1 MLNKVKSAFG
11 GKKIFLAIILVLAF
25 LVIGTS
31 QTAAAKN
38 EEPKLKVFVHQPK
51 QPGKPVTL
59 AMCTPTGNDQV
70 NDYGLTPWHMLTSGV
85 NYKINYNTKPTS
97 LTNTQVSTAVSN
109 SFATWTAADAKQ
121 IFKYGGTTSAQ
132 NARYDGNNAILWK
145 PVSNSA
151 IAITYIWYY
160 PSTGNLAEVDT
171 VFNKSLK
178 WAYNNPTAGD
188 CGGVSGKYD
197 LQNIATHE
205 FGHWIGLDDLYA
217 NVDKD
222 LTMYGYGDLAELK
235 KDTLGLGDITGVNA
249 ILP

>member
-1 MLNKVKSAFG
+1 M
-11 GKKIFLAIILVLAF
+11 KKIIYGLTILVLMLAAF
-25 LVIGTS
+25 IFVP
-31 QTAAAKN
+31 TAAAKN
-38 EEPKLKVFVHQPK
+38 EEPKLKVFVHYPK
-51 QPGKPVTL
+51 EPGKPVTL
-59 AMCTPTGNDQV
+59 AMCAPTGNDQV

-109 SFATWTAADAKQ
+109 AFVTWSTADSKQ
-121 IFKYGGTTSAQ
+121 IFNYAGTTSAQ
-132 NARYDGNNAILWK
+132 NAKYDGTNAILWK
-145 PVSNSA
+145 PVTSSA

-160 PSTGNLAEVDT
+160 TRTGNLAEVDT

-178 WAYNNPTAGD
+178 WAYNNPASGD

-205 FGHWIGLDDLYA
+205 FGHWVGLDDLYA

-222 LTMYGYGDLAELK
+222 LTMYGYGDLTELK
-235 KDTLGLGDITGVNA
+235 KDSLGLGDILGVNN
-249 ILP
+249 IQP